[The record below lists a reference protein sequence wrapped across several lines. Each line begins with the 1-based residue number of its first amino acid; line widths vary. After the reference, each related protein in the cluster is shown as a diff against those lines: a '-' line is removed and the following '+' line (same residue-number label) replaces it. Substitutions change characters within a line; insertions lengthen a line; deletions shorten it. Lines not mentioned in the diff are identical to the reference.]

1 MPRRLPAIKGPTT
14 SAIQLDTTTEHVSLL
29 YITAIYSMLYK
40 RTTSY
45 INLPKVSG

>member
-29 YITAIYSMLYK
+29 YTTDSMLYK